1 MSKSLEVL
9 HQLGSLEGVTLA
21 EVTYR
26 NKGDK
31 TLAKHTFRLGF
42 SLAKMYEQDIATIEA
57 LLPTLSGIDYD
68 AAVEVLKSLQE
79 SLQVGIGNNS
89 AYTCAGVYVQLEGA
103 QSCDAHKETGAL
115 YILGESLS
123 REVIE
128 AGEPKKP
135 VKSAPLTIAKNAVR
149 RHLKSDKI
157 RRFKLTNVA
166 SAAIYGDKVVV
177 VEEDSK

>member
-1 MSKSLEVL
+1 MSKSLAVL
-9 HQLGSLEGVTLA
+9 QQLGSLEGVKLA
-21 EVTYR
+21 EITYR

-31 TLAKHTFRLGF
+31 TLAKHTFRLGA
-42 SLAKMYEQDIATIEA
+42 SIEKMYQDDIATIQSM
-57 LLPTLSGIDYD
+57 LPTLQGIEYD
-68 AAVEVLKSLQE
+68 AAIEVMKSLQE

-89 AYTCAGVYVQLEGA
+89 AYTCAGVYVHIEDA

-115 YILGESLS
+115 YVVGESLS

-135 VKSAPLTIAKNAVR
+135 VKSAPLTIAKNKI
-149 RHLKSDKI
+149 RHALKSDKI

-166 SAAIYGDKVVV
+166 SASIYGDKIVV